1 MWTKGSCARR
11 RRRPRLRIPNCW
23 LKAASAYSQ
32 PAPWT
37 GCRMW
42 RLIPTNGWRS
52 SPREKQN
59 WTKCCAAKDSALF
72 SAAAS
77 ECGAVSRLLTLLQ
90 ENGHECWADNYV
102 LMEAHRNIVAKK
114 ASILTSIRAADRH
127 NAGCFRI
134 AQSNA

>member
-1 MWTKGSCARR
+1 
-11 RRRPRLRIPNCW
+11 
-23 LKAASAYSQ
+23 
-32 PAPWT
+32 
-37 GCRMW
+37 MW

-134 AQSNA
+134 AQSNARSSKTGGGLAAEGPVHSSCRNPIGLQCAPHR